1 MNNNIVGQFF
11 WWGKPECP
19 EKTTALSQVTDK
31 LYRLHFAMN
40 WVVITTLV
48 MIGTDYTGNCLEYH
62 FCICPFAFLFN
73 LASREKNTYS
83 KYREFNLTGL
93 IISN

>member
-1 MNNNIVGQFF
+1 MEET
-11 WWGKPECP
+11 ECP

-48 MIGTDYTGNCLEYH
+48 MIGTDYTGNSKSNYH
-62 FCICPFAFLFN
+62 AITVMTAPSGN
-73 LASREKNTYS
+73 R
-83 KYREFNLTGL
+83 
-93 IISN
+93 I